1 MSGKLKLYCAL
12 GLAIVASI
20 TAVFIVSHRR
30 LEPISVAPNPPPPPL
45 ATTIPSS
52 VMESVP
58 ERTNYQTIPLEI
70 IASNLRGTDPGEVA
84 LNAFGKISTSTGSRQ
99 VEVAYPQL
107 NQAIVTI
114 TQMSVGNSTSGIR
127 YRVEMSP
134 FGRSILVGVG
144 SPRVW
149 QVVWAG
155 SQVKCIGKGKP
166 DWSQACR

>member
-1 MSGKLKLYCAL
+1 MSGLKLYCIL
-12 GLAIVASI
+12 GLVIVASI
-20 TAVFIVSHRR
+20 TTVFVVSRQKLDTAIV
-30 LEPISVAPNPPPPPL
+30 PNPPQQPL

-52 VMESVP
+52 VVEEVP
-58 ERTNYQTIPLEI
+58 ERANYQTIPLETI
-70 IASNLRGTDPGEVA
+70 TSNLRGTDPGEVA
-84 LNAFGKISTSTGSRQ
+84 LNAFGKIATTSGSSRQ

-114 TQMSVGNSTSGIR
+114 TQLGVSNSTSGFR

-149 QVVWAG
+149 QIVWAG
-155 SQVKCIGKGKP
+155 SQVKCTRSKQ
-166 DWSQACR
+166 DWSPACR